1 VARRSRIVIVDDE
14 VDSVA
19 AYAEYLSDLGHDVLV
34 VPSTAELDIL
44 LARDSIDL
52 VILDLNMPGERG
64 LDALRRLGKT
74 CPILILSAQA
84 DYYERVVGLELGA
97 DDFVS
102 KPVDPRELAARV
114 LGVLQRYGRV
124 ERELIAFERT
134 TVDLTAACLM
144 RENEAPERLSPGE
157 ILLVRAF
164 VGHPNVLLSR
174 EKLIELAPGES
185 HDVDTKAIDNRIARL
200 RAKLDTESI
209 VTVRG
214 RGYMFVPSG
223 DAHQR

>member
-1 VARRSRIVIVDDE
+1 MARRSRIVIVDDE

-19 AYAEYLSDLGHDVLV
+19 AHAEYLSDLGHDVLV

-44 LARDSIDL
+44 LARDTIDL

-102 KPVDPRELAARV
+102 KPVDPRELR
-114 LGVLQRYGRV
+114 R
-124 ERELIAFERT
+124 
-134 TVDLTAACLM
+134 ACLGF
-144 RENEAPERLSPGE
+144 S
-157 ILLVRAF
+157 
-164 VGHPNVLLSR
+164 S
-174 EKLIELAPGES
+174 
-185 HDVDTKAIDNRIARL
+185 DTA
-200 RAKLDTESI
+200 
-209 VTVRG
+209 G
-214 RGYMFVPSG
+214 
-223 DAHQR
+223 